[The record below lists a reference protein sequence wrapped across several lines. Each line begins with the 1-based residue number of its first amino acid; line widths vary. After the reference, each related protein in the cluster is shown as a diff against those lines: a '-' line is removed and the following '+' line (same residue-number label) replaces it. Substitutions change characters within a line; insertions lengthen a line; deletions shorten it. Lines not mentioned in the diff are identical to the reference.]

1 MLEEVYNSRISYIK
15 VCVQLLLMQGMALGR
30 WQSFQRN
37 FPFYI
42 RDNNPS
48 RIQGDVSW
56 TLTGIYFSS
65 IQEILVIS
73 LLGGQAVER
82 QER

>member
-1 MLEEVYNSRISYIK
+1 MLEEVYNSRMSSIK

-37 FPFYI
+37 CPFYT
-42 RDNNPS
+42 RDNKPS

-56 TLTGIYFSS
+56 KFTGIYFSG
-65 IQEILVIS
+65 IHEILVIS